1 MASANI
7 AQSISQEVR
16 YLRRYAR
23 ALTGSQR
30 AGDNYAAA
38 TLEAILAEPNLVQAD
53 DIRVSLFRTFHALWH
68 SSGQPVEVQPENA
81 REMHAQAF
89 LRRLTPNSR
98 EALLLHTIE
107 EMDWERISRIME
119 ICPGDA
125 EELVAIARRELA
137 DTLSANVLII
147 EDETIIAMDLKD
159 IVQAMGHKVTGIA
172 RTHKAAVDLAHRRR
186 PDVILS
192 DIQLADGSS
201 GVEAVSQLLSDL
213 GDIPVIFIT
222 AFPERLLT
230 GERPEPTYLLQKP
243 YSEEQVASALSQA
256 IFFSSKEGIAAA

>member
-1 MASANI
+1 MAPADL
-7 AQSISQEVR
+7 AQAISQEVR

-38 TLEAILAEPNLVQAD
+38 TLETILIDPSLVQPD
-53 DIRVSLFRTFHALWH
+53 DIRVGLFRTFHGLWQ
-68 SSGQPVEVQPENA
+68 SSGQPIEIQPENA
-81 REMHAQAF
+81 REMNAQAF

-98 EALLLHTIE
+98 EALLLHAIE
-107 EMDWERISRIME
+107 DMNYDQIARIME
-119 ICPGDA
+119 ISPQEA
-125 EELVAIARRELA
+125 EELVAIARRELS
-137 DTLSANVLII
+137 DRLTSNVMII
-147 EDETIIAMDLKD
+147 EDESIIAMDLKS
-159 IVQAMGHKVTGIA
+159 IVQAMGHEVTGIA
-172 RTHKAAVDLAHRRR
+172 RTHKAAVDLAHRKR

-201 GVEAVSQLLSDL
+201 GLDAVSQLLNDL
-213 GDIPVIFIT
+213 GDIPVVFIT

-256 IFFSSKEGIAAA
+256 IFFSSREGMAAA